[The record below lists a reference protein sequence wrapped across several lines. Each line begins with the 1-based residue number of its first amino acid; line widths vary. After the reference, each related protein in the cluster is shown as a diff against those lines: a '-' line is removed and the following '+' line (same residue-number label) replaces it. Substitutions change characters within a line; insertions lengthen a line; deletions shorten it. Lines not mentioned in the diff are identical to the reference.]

1 MTTVNEI
8 EYIGYLLKEA
18 SNYDLQAEV
27 VVFALSAMQSDPELS
42 IERAMEIG
50 FQEWVK

>member
-1 MTTVNEI
+1 MSPERIAYV
-8 EYIGYLLKEA
+8 GYLLKEA

-27 VVFALSAMQSDPELS
+27 VAYALQAIKDDSEIS